1 MIKFRLS
8 DETKALLNNNSK
20 ISLLPEKRVKYYGS
34 REFYY
39 AHPALAPR
47 NIYLYSGRITTMEE
61 VDRSLKRIAE
71 EPFLK
76 RVKIFINSIFKKEK

>member
-39 AHPALAPR
+39 AHPALAP
-47 NIYLYSGRITTMEE
+47 E
-61 VDRSLKRIAE
+61 
-71 EPFLK
+71 
-76 RVKIFINSIFKKEK
+76 IFIFIQGV